1 MNTPLSSV
9 QSSVQTP
16 SQLSL
21 SALFQRPFPIVAELP
36 ASSLRT
42 ALAFGA
48 FVTLFLT
55 MFPPFGLG
63 GLPRPVFYIHTLGYG
78 LLCSCIMLLN
88 FFGAPRL
95 FPTIFIEE
103 RWTVGKHIA
112 FSLWNVISVALGNIV
127 YTAFVFD
134 SPITLM
140 FIARFVGITLLIGTF
155 PVVILTMV
163 QERRLL
169 RRNIDEASTIAAH
182 LNEHL
187 GIDSQIPLNTSTKAD
202 NRSAIAPNRTPD
214 AFVQEPPNAT
224 TPDKSL
230 PNRIEPLGG
239 APNQETASGVQ
250 IVFEGASAKE
260 RFETDAGRLLCL
272 QASDNYVTVFALSGD
287 TTDVI
292 ESAML
297 RMTLKYA
304 EELINSHSQIVRCHK
319 SYIVNL
325 KHVKDISG
333 NAQGYKLH
341 IPALDFAV
349 PVSRSYQ
356 ERISHA
362 FQEHYLQL
370 KQTLDSARKNIQS

>member
-9 QSSVQTP
+9 QPSVQTP

-55 MFPPFGLG
+55 IFPPFGLG

-134 SPITLM
+134 SPITFT
-140 FIARFVGITLLIGTF
+140 FIARFIGITLLIGTF
-155 PVVILTMV
+155 PVVILTMM

-169 RRNIDEASTIAAH
+169 RQNIDEASTIAAH

-187 GIDSQIPLNTSTKAD
+187 DVDSQSPPNTITKAD
-202 NRSAIAPNRTPD
+202 NRSAIAPNRTPN
-214 AFVQEPPNAT
+214 AFIQESPNAT
-224 TPDKSL
+224 IPDKSL
-230 PNRIEPLGG
+230 PSRIEPD
-239 APNQETASGVQ
+239 APNQDTDRSVS

-260 RFETDAGRLLCL
+260 RFETDVERLLCL
-272 QASDNYVTVFALSGD
+272 QASDNYVTVFALSAD
-287 TTDVI
+287 TSDIV

-304 EELINSHSQIVRCHK
+304 EEVINSHSQVVRCHK

-370 KQTLDSARKNIQS
+370 KQTLASARKNIQA